1 MKLFLLFLVM
11 SLTSLSHGIIETA
24 VESPGIKAEYYETSK
39 TGKIFVIDCNQCDR
53 SFYSFSSTP
62 KITKNGLDISFKKFM
77 ADPKKGG
84 FTTLILNLQDDSVLR
99 INY

>member
-1 MKLFLLFLVM
+1 MKSLLVFISM
-11 SLTSLSHGIIETA
+11 SFAFITQAAIETA
-24 VESPGIKAEYYETSK
+24 VESPSIKAEYYETSN
-39 TGKIFVIDCNQCDR
+39 TGKIFVFDCKQCER
-53 SFYSFSSTP
+53 PFYSFSSKP